1 MDRSGKLNQGGLKEN
16 FGLWREIPSG
26 DVREDGEAMKAE
38 ALLETVLAG
47 ELRELLVISYIV
59 LGNNTVTNRYIEQR
73 FNIPVHAWSAL
84 YAVSIFPG
92 IRAKEI
98 KLLFPRPQNTISRA
112 VSLLERRGYLIQ
124 EVSKSD
130 GREKRL
136 FITSDGEQ
144 LLTEMIDVSRKRQ
157 DEWLAPLSRS
167 ERETFFKLARRIAEG
182 SGLLK
187 SDVMVDHRSE
197 ADQEDGPNG
206 KDGRSGEV

>member
-1 MDRSGKLNQGGLKEN
+1 
-16 FGLWREIPSG
+16 
-26 DVREDGEAMKAE
+26 MKAE
-38 ALLETVLAG
+38 ALLKTVLAG

-73 FNIPVHAWSAL
+73 FHIPVHAWSAL
-84 YAVSIFPG
+84 YAVNIFPG

-124 EVSKSD
+124 EVSESD

-144 LLTEMIDVSRKRQ
+144 LLTELIDVSRKRQ

-182 SGLLK
+182 PGLLK
-187 SDVMVDHRSE
+187 SDVMVGHHSNTDE
-197 ADQEDGPNG
+197 EDGPTG
-206 KDGRSGEV
+206 HDGGSGEV